1 MTEKQNYDDRT
12 ILELQRIR
20 RANNGIL
27 GCVRILNE
35 HHSNGGSIPG
45 SKGVFIRLDAQQESG
60 LAFAIEACADMIDGL
75 FEEYFEDRG
84 VWWNEEHLPK
94 IREQSESMD
103 SYLNGETSFEQF
115 KEENGMDP
123 SIQ

>member
-1 MTEKQNYDDRT
+1 MTEKQKFDDRT

-20 RANNGIL
+20 RANNGVF

-45 SKGVFIRLDAQQESG
+45 SKGVFIRLDPQQESG

-84 VWWNEEHLPK
+84 VWWSEEHLPK
-94 IREQSESMD
+94 IRKEAEAMDALSAGFSFIREQ
-103 SYLNGETSFEQF
+103 
-115 KEENGMDP
+115 P
-123 SIQ
+123 SGPTYF

>member
-1 MTEKQNYDDRT
+1 MSKNYDERT
-12 ILELQRIR
+12 VRELQKVR

-35 HHSNGGSIPG
+35 HHANGGSIPG
-45 SKGVFIRLDAQQESG
+45 RKGVFIRLDAQQESG
-60 LAFAIEACADMIDGL
+60 LTFAMEACADMIDGL